1 MFTLNGIL
9 TTWVYPSVEKQTSV
23 QIQSSSASYNP
34 VSGWMRVSNIKI
46 ANRTDNKSIDFAKSL
61 GLTAVKFDSFKNE
74 LANVDVA
81 IFSTSSKEPLISKSE
96 LSKIRKESKKELL
109 IIDLSVPRNIPNDC
123 SDIKNIKLINVD
135 DLKDA
140 VNHNYKKR
148 RSQIIKA
155 EKFIEDFLSDFDD
168 WTNSRQLRPSILS
181 IKKQIKNIVIEETIE
196 NVNSCSS
203 ETDANLFDSD
213 GFNKRLD
220 KVYEK
225 FSDNLVRKI
234 RQASN
239 NGKDEKAIS
248 IINQIFLDD

>member
-1 MFTLNGIL
+1 M
-9 TTWVYPSVEKQTSV
+9 
-23 QIQSSSASYNP
+23 
-34 VSGWMRVSNIKI
+34 
-46 ANRTDNKSIDFAKSL
+46 
-61 GLTAVKFDSFKNE
+61 
-74 LANVDVA
+74 
-81 IFSTSSKEPLISKSE
+81 
-96 LSKIRKESKKELL
+96 
-109 IIDLSVPRNIPNDC
+109 SVPRNIPNDC

-196 NVNSCSS
+196 NVNSSSS
-203 ETDANLFDSD
+203 ETDANFFDSD